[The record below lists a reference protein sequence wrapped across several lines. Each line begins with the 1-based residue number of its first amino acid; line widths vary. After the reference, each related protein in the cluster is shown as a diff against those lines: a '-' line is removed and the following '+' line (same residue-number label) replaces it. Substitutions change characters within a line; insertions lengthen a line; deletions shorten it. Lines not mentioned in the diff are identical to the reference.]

1 MDAEQRLSAVF
12 RERGK
17 QLTVAVLHDK
27 ESLFV
32 PGLGLQG
39 GTVHD
44 HKTRALLLQS
54 ADDLQKGT
62 LPDTVVP
69 DDANH
74 IVPGGAKRHV
84 FQYTAFSVKIKGDML
99 QPEKGIGRSSAWTES
114 FT

>member
-1 MDAEQRLSAVF
+1 MTRKV
-12 RERGK
+12 
-17 QLTVAVLHDK
+17 
-27 ESLFV
+27 SLFLALAFKGA
-32 PGLGLQG
+32 PF
-39 GTVHD
+39 TIT
-44 HKTRALLLQS
+44 KPALLLQS